1 MKIDLEIVE
10 KVISGNGTSEEKA
23 MVEEWLSSDS
33 KHAEFCER
41 IKDYH
46 DDDFENEDVSQHEVE
61 QRWSDFQ
68 FENRTKF
75 GKKRRKI
82 ALTLRAVSVAA
93 ALVVL
98 TFLLLPLMNGDHSE
112 LSVAALEEKKPIII
126 RVEPIA
132 SDVVTITTASG
143 EEYKVNQT
151 DTVSQTPLKDIAVL
165 NNSAISYD
173 HAKAKAE
180 VELHTLTTPI
190 GKDYKVVLSD
200 GTTVHLNANSRLIY
214 PSSFSTDKERRVQL
228 TGEAFFDVAHDKN
241 RQFVVETSEIDV
253 RVYGTKFNVNTN
265 KRNVVETVLV
275 EGAVTVMGDTFA
287 ERLIKPEE
295 MAQYNSETGK
305 LEVREV
311 EVMNYVS
318 WRTGTY
324 SFFEETLENIMLS
337 LSSWYD
343 EEIEFT
349 DEKSAQM
356 KFVCNLPRYSTIEE
370 VMDVLVMSGNIQ
382 YNVVDGRVIISKK

>member
-287 ERLIKPEE
+287 ERPIKPEE